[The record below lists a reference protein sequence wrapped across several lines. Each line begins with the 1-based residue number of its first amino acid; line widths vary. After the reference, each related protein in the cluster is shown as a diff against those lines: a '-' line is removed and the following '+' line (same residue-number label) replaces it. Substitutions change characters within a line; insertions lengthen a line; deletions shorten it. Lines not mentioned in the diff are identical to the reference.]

1 MSERHKDVAAL
12 AATQTRRAKR
22 TKGTINTRTAK
33 AAFIRWARR
42 SDTPAWTHKGAV
54 CWIGDALPSA
64 LTGAASSYHFSWAPI
79 RDDGGFVQ
87 DAHDTGP
94 VDRHIPPFRRAQFWR
109 YLPRHCMEARA

>member
-1 MSERHKDVAAL
+1 MSIRITL
-12 AATQTRRAKR
+12 PRRAKR
-22 TKGTINTRTAK
+22 TKGTINTRKAK

-42 SDTPAWTHKGAV
+42 SDTPDWAGKRAV
-54 CWIGDALPSA
+54 YWISDAIPSA

-94 VDRHIPPFRRAQFWR
+94 VDRHIPPFRRAQLWR
-109 YLPRHCMEARA
+109 YLPRHCVQVADMEACA